1 MVKLG
6 LICEGESESYIF
18 DTDSF
23 KAFLAT
29 LHIELI
35 GIAETGSKNQY
46 LGDRLIRYRQIL
58 LDQGAEKIIA
68 LIDLDRDACITVT
81 KQNVLPFDN
90 QMVVV
95 AVKEFENWY
104 LADTEALS
112 RLLGNQVHIDY
123 PENDFEPFKT
133 IAHLNRKG
141 FGGSKPRLAMK
152 MRANGFSVER
162 AAQHPN
168 CPSANYFLTKLQSL
182 RP

>member
-18 DTDSF
+18 DTDTF
-23 KAFLAT
+23 KVFLAA
-29 LHIELI
+29 LNIELI

-46 LGDRLIRYRQIL
+46 LGDRLIRYREIL
-58 LDQGAEKIIA
+58 LDKGAEKIIA
-68 LIDLDRDACITVT
+68 LLDLDRDACITLT
-81 KQNVLPFDN
+81 KQSVLPFDN

-104 LADTEALS
+104 LADSESLS
-112 RLLGNQVHIDY
+112 RLLGREVYIEF
-123 PENDFEPFKT
+123 PEADFEAFKT
-133 IAHLNRKG
+133 IAQLNRKG

-152 MRANGFSVER
+152 MRANGFSIEK
-162 AAQHPN
+162 AASHPH